1 MTISRSTSPLLSEP
15 VRHALDAAIRAP
27 SPHNSQPWRFDVTG
41 DRIDVLL
48 DRERVLH
55 VVDGGAR
62 EARLSCG
69 AAIFNIRAALVALG
83 RTAVVHLL
91 PDSDRD
97 ECLAR
102 LWVRGTRPVSP
113 ADTVLARAIGLRRSN
128 RRPFTD
134 RPLPV
139 RVRRAL
145 VEAAAGEGAEL
156 VLLDQPG
163 DLDALA
169 ALLRHAEHLQ
179 SEDPEYRAELARWTV
194 EDDRRDDG
202 VPAAAGGPRPEPGSL
217 LTFRHYTVATSAP
230 DRPYE
235 REPLVAV
242 LNSYTDT
249 PLAQLRTGQGL
260 QRVLLTAT
268 NAGVSA
274 SFLCQAV
281 EVPVTRGAL
290 RELLGGQAHP
300 QVVLRFGYGFTA
312 PATPRRAVESVTRC
326 HGVKEASP

>member
-1 MTISRSTSPLLSEP
+1 MTISRTTPPVLSEL
-15 VRHALDAAIRAP
+15 VQLALDAAIRAP
-27 SPHNSQPWRFDVTG
+27 SPHNSQPWRFEVTD

-48 DRERVLH
+48 DKERVLS

-69 AAIFNIRAALVALG
+69 AAILNIRVALLAVG
-83 RTAVVHLL
+83 RTSLVRLL
-91 PDSDRD
+91 PDPDRD
-97 ECLAR
+97 EHLAR
-102 LWVRGTRPVSP
+102 LSIRGAHPVAP
-113 ADTVLARAIGLRRSN
+113 ADMALARAIGLRRSN

-134 RPLPV
+134 RPLPA

-156 VLLDQPG
+156 VLLERPG

-179 SEDPEYRAELARWTV
+179 SEDPEFRAELARWTV
-194 EDDRRDDG
+194 GDGGRDDG
-202 VPAAAGGPRPEPGSL
+202 VPAVAGGPRPEPGSL
-217 LTFRHYTVATSAP
+217 LTLRHYAVPSSAP

-249 PLAQLRTGQGL
+249 PLAQLRAGQGM

-274 SFLCQAV
+274 SFLCQPV
-281 EVPVTRGAL
+281 EVPVTRIAL
-290 RELLGGQAHP
+290 RELLGGKAHP

-312 PATPRRAVESVTRC
+312 PATRRRTVESVTRW
-326 HGVKEASP
+326 HGIEEEHP